1 VSKVVGA
8 VMPATWSFDGM
19 KRLSGLDTLLEEGSD
34 PHGENHGRGL
44 YKHIEEQNDQNIQQ
58 ARQQVEDRRRE
69 SQDRLNAYD
78 RELKKYLASGSGAGA
93 GAISGSGPP
102 PAPTLGPAPT
112 IPEAEKIKDDLS
124 GYVSFM
130 HPWGT
135 IALDPAVLVFMFFG
149 LVIATVVALRAKDSG

>member
-1 VSKVVGA
+1 MRITG
-8 VMPATWSFDGM
+8 
-19 KRLSGLDTLLEEGSD
+19 
-34 PHGENHGRGL
+34 GL

-69 SQDRLNAYD
+69 SQDRLKAYD

-93 GAISGSGPP
+93 GASSGSGPP